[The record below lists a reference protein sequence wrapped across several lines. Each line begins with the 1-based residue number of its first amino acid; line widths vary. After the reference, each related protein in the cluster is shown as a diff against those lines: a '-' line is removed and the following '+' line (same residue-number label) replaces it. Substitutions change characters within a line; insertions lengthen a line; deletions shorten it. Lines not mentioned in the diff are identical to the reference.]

1 MKKFEELKSLVLTI
15 EEDAKKAYEKGNKS
29 AGTRLRKNLQTV
41 RSLAGEIRK
50 EVIGLRND

>member
-15 EEDAKKAYEKGNKS
+15 EEDAKKVYEKGNKS